1 MPTVLTTPRER
12 ARSMLAAAVVQGVI
26 GYLLLSGLI
35 VDLPGIADEQLKT
48 FEIASEPPA
57 DKPDEP
63 PPPPRQDDRREG
75 AASPPNLRARATPI
89 VAPPPVIPPPVPPPL
104 IAAETPGTGSAPFAG
119 NADIRGPGTGSGGIG
134 NGSGSGG
141 RGDGDGGGGG
151 GRGDTPP
158 RHIGGRIRHGDFPRA
173 FDEAGI
179 GGTVGVRFL
188 IEIDGRVP
196 ECEIT
201 RSSGTRELD
210 ALTCRLIRERFRFRP
225 ALDERGRPFP
235 SMMTQN
241 HEWVVEE
248 EPPEE
253 RPQRRERRLRFP

>member
-12 ARSMLAAAVVQGVI
+12 TRSIIAAGVVQAVI

-35 VDLPGIADEQLKT
+35 VDLPGTLDEQLKI
-48 FEIASEPPA
+48 FEIAPDPPPE
-57 DKPDEP
+57 KPEEP

-104 IAAETPGTGSAPFAG
+104 VAALEPGTGSAPFAG

-134 NGSGSGG
+134 DGTGSGG
-141 RGDGDGGGGG
+141 RGDGDGGGRGD
-151 GRGDTPP
+151 GDTPP
-158 RHIGGRIRHGDFPRA
+158 RQIGGRIRHSDFPRA

-188 IEIDGRVP
+188 IETDGRVP
-196 ECEIT
+196 ECEVT

-225 ALDERGRPFP
+225 ALDERGRPFA
-235 SMMTQN
+235 SMMVQN

-248 EPPEE
+248 EEPP
-253 RPQRRERRLRFP
+253 RRERRFRFR